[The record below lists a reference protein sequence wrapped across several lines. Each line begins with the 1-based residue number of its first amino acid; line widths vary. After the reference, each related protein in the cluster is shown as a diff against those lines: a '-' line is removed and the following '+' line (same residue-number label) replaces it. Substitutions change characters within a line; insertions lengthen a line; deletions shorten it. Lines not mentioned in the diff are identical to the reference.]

1 MVLVSVRALSI
12 RPGRSVQTHGARSS
26 FAFLLS
32 RSSSS
37 EYFILHTLQPLLLT
51 RNIPY
56 CILCNHCFLLG
67 IFQTAYFGTTASY
80 SVATRADWILHT
92 FNCSNNAHLL
102 TYHIVCQM
110 SMCWVYAVWFEVIL
124 VQLLT
129 FLAPEHRLH
138 CMLYSFHLK
147 AYLLLRLLVRCISYI
162 VAPLC

>member
-1 MVLVSVRALSI
+1 MRFIPRGLGKRPCPLHSPRAVGADSRRPFIVRLLALS
-12 RPGRSVQTHGARSS
+12 
-26 FAFLLS
+26 LL
-32 RSSSS
+32 
-37 EYFILHTLQPLLLT
+37 
-51 RNIPY
+51 
-56 CILCNHCFLLG
+56 LLG
-67 IFQTAYFGTTASY
+67 IFHTAYFATTASY
-80 SVATRADWILHT
+80 LEYSKLHT
-92 FNCSNNAHLL
+92 LELQLLTRLPPELIGYCILLTAQIMPTFFN

-138 CMLYSFHLK
+138 CTLYSFHLK